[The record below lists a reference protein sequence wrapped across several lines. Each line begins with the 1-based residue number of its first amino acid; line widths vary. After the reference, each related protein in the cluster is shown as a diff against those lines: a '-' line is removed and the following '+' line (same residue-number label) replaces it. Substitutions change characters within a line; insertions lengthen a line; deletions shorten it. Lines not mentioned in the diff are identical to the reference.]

1 MWLWVS
7 YFPSLGLRLRGDVQ
21 KPRHSADLLN
31 PVRIWAQLPGPEVL
45 VHAAPD
51 FPGKLPPVE
60 NGLVAWSLN
69 IWRKAHFLCQP
80 GGLLSVTLLSCP
92 VSVQLFPV
100 LRGPEGSVGEGG
112 TMLGAW
118 TLRGLQLPLCLKA
131 FLGL

>member
-1 MWLWVS
+1 M
-7 YFPSLGLRLRGDVQ
+7 
-21 KPRHSADLLN
+21 
-31 PVRIWAQLPGPEVL
+31 
-45 VHAAPD
+45 
-51 FPGKLPPVE
+51 E

-69 IWRKAHFLCQP
+69 IWRKAHFIHQP

-112 TMLGAW
+112 TVLGAW

-131 FLGL
+131 FLRL